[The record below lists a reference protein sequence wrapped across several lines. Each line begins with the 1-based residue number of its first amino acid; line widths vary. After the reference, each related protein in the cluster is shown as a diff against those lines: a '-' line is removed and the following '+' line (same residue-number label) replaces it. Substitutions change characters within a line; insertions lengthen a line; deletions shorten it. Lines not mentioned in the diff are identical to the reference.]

1 MKPSRNIVKLHTPKR
16 QRGRLQGP
24 QLKIVLAICGVAILV
39 LLAVR
44 STQPDSRV
52 ENDGSRLPEGSVRLA
67 AKDAT
72 ASVPLAASAPFR
84 YFPSEHRNSAQS
96 GTSEEHIQAY

>member
-1 MKPSRNIVKLHTPKR
+1 MKPARNTVKLRIPKR
-16 QRGRLQGP
+16 QRGHLRGP

-39 LLAVR
+39 LLAMR

-84 YFPSEHRNSAQS
+84 YFPSDHRNSAQN
-96 GTSEEHIQAY
+96 GAAEEHIQAY